1 MFDELL
7 KYKSNDHFFYQST
20 DSLEEVCNAPADKD
34 GVYIVYELKGGR
46 INMVYIGSSESGSQA
61 IFKER
66 LAGLSKSII
75 NGPEPEKAPRT
86 QTWPI
91 KMMVENIDALDIYWW
106 VTYKGNLKDS
116 PAKLQRQLL
125 SIYKSV
131 NGGLPTW
138 NKAVPGKR

>member
-7 KYKSNDHFFYQST
+7 KYKSKDHFFYQST
-20 DSLEEVCNAPADKD
+20 DALEEVCNAPADKD

-46 INMVYIGSSESGSQA
+46 INMVYIGSSESGSR
-61 IFKER
+61 INLKG

-75 NGPEPEKAPRT
+75 NGPESEKAPRT

-116 PAKLQRQLL
+116 PAQLQRQLL
-125 SIYKSV
+125 SIYQNV
-131 NGGLPTW
+131 NGGLPKW
-138 NKAVPGKR
+138 NKAVPDNR